1 MKAILKV
8 KKYCEFQEEIEVTKK
23 QLERIMNGNYSF
35 DLDVLMMMVDEY
47 GDCDFEFTISCGK
60 VNDYVFERR

>member
-1 MKAILKV
+1 MSIERKQMKAILKV

-35 DLDVLMMMVDEY
+35 DLDVLMMMVDQY
-47 GDCDFEFTISCGK
+47 GD
-60 VNDYVFERR
+60 

>member
-1 MKAILKV
+1 MKTEIKLSIERKQMKAILKV

-35 DLDVLMMMVDEY
+35 DLDVLMMMVDQY
-47 GDCDFEFTISCGK
+47 GD
-60 VNDYVFERR
+60 